1 MLVDLGVLGMELLA
15 HVAGAFAVAAL
26 LIHVATSL
34 STAWRCRRSAEPRPL
49 REPERG
55 AAVTIIRPVCGL
67 DAYEEA
73 TLRST
78 FELDYPQLEILLC
91 CGSAQ
96 DPVVPLVQ
104 RLIAEHPHVEARLLI
119 GDDRVSENPKLNN
132 VIKGWRAAS
141 HAWIVITDSNVL
153 LPRDYIQRLFAAW
166 TPGTGLVSAPPI
178 GTRPANLWAELECA
192 FLNGYQARWQF
203 TADSFG
209 YGFAQGKTLFWRR
222 IDLERAGGIH
232 ALGAELAEDAAST
245 KIVREQ
251 GLHVRL
257 VDGAFPQPLG
267 FRALPSVWSRQ
278 LRWARLRRATFPVV
292 YSLEIF
298 SGLFAPLVCCVLAAW
313 WLELPEVLTALL
325 FVAIWLG
332 SEYGLTATAGWP
344 LSWRSPLLWL
354 LRDLLLP
361 VLWLQSWL
369 GNGLSWR
376 GNDMSVAGPG
386 SSTLSDWLRRA

>member
-1 MLVDLGVLGMELLA
+1 MELLA

-34 STAWRCRRSAEPRPL
+34 STAWRCRRSAEPRPS

-153 LPRDYIQRLFAAW
+153 LPRDYIDRLFAAW

-203 TADSFG
+203 TADSLG

-251 GLHVRL
+251 GLRVRL

-298 SGLFAPLVCCVLAAW
+298 SGLFAPLACCVLAAW

-332 SEYGLTATAGWP
+332 SEYGLNATAGWP
-344 LSWRSPLLWL
+344 LSWRSPIMWL
-354 LRDLLLP
+354 LRDVLLP

>member
-1 MLVDLGVLGMELLA
+1 MELLA
-15 HVAGAFAVAAL
+15 HLAGAFAVAAL
-26 LIHVATSL
+26 LVHVATSL
-34 STAWRCRRSAEPRPL
+34 SAAWRCRRHTEPRPRPL
-49 REPERG
+49 QRP
-55 AAVTIIRPVCGL
+55 AVTIIRPVCGL

-91 CGSAQ
+91 CASAT
-96 DPVVPLVQ
+96 DLVVPLAQ
-104 RLIAEHPHVEARLLI
+104 RLIAEHPGVQARLLI
-119 GDDRVSENPKLNN
+119 GDDRVSDNPKLNN

-141 HAWIVITDSNVL
+141 HGWIVITDSNVL
-153 LPRDYIQRLFAAW
+153 LPRDYVDRLFEAW
-166 TPGTGLVSAPPI
+166 KPGTGLVSAPPI
-178 GTRPANLWAELECA
+178 GARPANTWAELECA

-203 TADSFG
+203 AADSLGF
-209 YGFAQGKTLFWRR
+209 GFAQGKTLFWRR

-232 ALGAELAEDAAST
+232 ALAAELAEDAAST
-245 KIVREQ
+245 KLVREQ
-251 GLHVRL
+251 GLRVRL

-267 FRALPSVWSRQ
+267 LRALPSVWSRQ
-278 LRWARLRRATFPVV
+278 LRWARLRRATFPVM

-298 SGLFAPLVCCVLAAW
+298 SGLFAPLVAGVLAAW
-313 WLELPEVLTALL
+313 ALDLPELATALL
-325 FVAIWLG
+325 YIAIWLG
-332 SEYGLTATAGWP
+332 SEYGLAATAGWP

-376 GNDMSVAGPG
+376 GNDMSVAGHG
-386 SSTLSDWLRRA
+386 TNGLTAWLRRA

>member
-1 MLVDLGVLGMELLA
+1 MELLA
-15 HVAGAFAVAAL
+15 HLAGAFAVAAL
-26 LIHVATSL
+26 LIHVGTSL
-34 STAWRCRRSAEPRPL
+34 LTAWRCRRSAEPLSRHDLEQRP
-49 REPERG
+49 
-55 AAVTIIRPVCGL
+55 AVTIIRPVCGL
-67 DAYEEA
+67 DAFEEA

-78 FELDYPQLEILLC
+78 FELDYPQVEVLLC
-91 CGSAQ
+91 CASAQ
-96 DPVVPLVQ
+96 DPVVPLAQ
-104 RLIAEHPHVEARLLI
+104 RLIAEHPHVQARLLI

-153 LPRDYIQRLFAAW
+153 LPRDYIDRLFAAW

-178 GTRPANLWAELECA
+178 GARPTNLWAELECA

-203 TADSFG
+203 TADSLGF
-209 YGFAQGKTLFWRR
+209 GFAQGKTLFWRR

-245 KIVREQ
+245 KVVREQ
-251 GLHVRL
+251 GLNVRL

-267 FRALPSVWSRQ
+267 VRALPSVWSRQ
-278 LRWARLRRATFPVV
+278 LRWARLRRATFPLV

-298 SGLFAPLVCCVLAAW
+298 SGLFAPLACCVLAAW

-354 LRDLLLP
+354 LRDIMLP

-376 GNDMSVAGPG
+376 GNDMSVAGHG

>member
-15 HVAGAFAVAAL
+15 HVAGAIVVAAL

-34 STAWRCRRSAEPRPL
+34 RRHGAAAAPPSRGL
-49 REPERG
+49 RELEQR

-153 LPRDYIQRLFAAW
+153 LPRDYIDRLFAAW

-178 GTRPANLWAELECA
+178 GTRPPTC
-192 FLNGYQARWQF
+192 G
-203 TADSFG
+203 
-209 YGFAQGKTLFWRR
+209 
-222 IDLERAGGIH
+222 
-232 ALGAELAEDAAST
+232 
-245 KIVREQ
+245 
-251 GLHVRL
+251 
-257 VDGAFPQPLG
+257 
-267 FRALPSVWSRQ
+267 PSWN
-278 LRWARLRRATFPVV
+278 
-292 YSLEIF
+292 
-298 SGLFAPLVCCVLAAW
+298 AP
-313 WLELPEVLTALL
+313 
-325 FVAIWLG
+325 
-332 SEYGLTATAGWP
+332 S
-344 LSWRSPLLWL
+344 
-354 LRDLLLP
+354 
-361 VLWLQSWL
+361 
-369 GNGLSWR
+369 
-376 GNDMSVAGPG
+376 
-386 SSTLSDWLRRA
+386 

>member
-1 MLVDLGVLGMELLA
+1 MELLA
-15 HVAGAFAVAAL
+15 HLAGAFAVAAL

-34 STAWRCRRSAEPRPL
+34 STAWRCRRRSELRRVPVERP
-49 REPERG
+49 
-55 AAVTIIRPVCGL
+55 AVTIIRPVCGL

-91 CGSAQ
+91 CASAN
-96 DPVVPLVQ
+96 DPMVPLAQ
-104 RLIAEHPHVEARLLI
+104 RLIAEHPRVEARLLI
-119 GDDRVSENPKLNN
+119 GDDHISENPKLNN
-132 VIKGWRAAS
+132 VSKGWRAAS

-153 LPRDYIQRLFAAW
+153 LPCDYIDRLFEAW
-166 TPGTGLVSAPPI
+166 KPGTGLVSAPPI
-178 GTRPANLWAELECA
+178 GARPANAWAELECA

-203 TADSFG
+203 AADSLGF
-209 YGFAQGKTLFWRR
+209 GFAQGKTLFWRR

-245 KIVREQ
+245 KVVRER
-251 GLHVRL
+251 GLRVRL

-267 FRALPSVWSRQ
+267 FRKLPSVWSRQ
-278 LRWARLRRATFPVV
+278 LRWARLRRATFPVM

-298 SGLFAPLVCCVLAAW
+298 SGLLAPLAAGIFAASI
-313 WLELPEVLTALL
+313 LDLPAFPTALL
-325 FVAIWLG
+325 YIAIWLG
-332 SEYGLTATAGWP
+332 SEYGMAATAGWP

-361 VLWLQSWL
+361 VLWAQSWL
-369 GNGLSWR
+369 GNELSWR
-376 GNDMSVAGPG
+376 GNDMSVAGHA
-386 SSTLSDWLRRA
+386 STTLTAWLRRA